1 MNIAIKNIGST
12 PSAILGALEPVTA
25 VVIGVTVFDEAFS
38 LRLAIGIALILSA
51 VIIIVAK
58 TTHH

>member
-1 MNIAIKNIGST
+1 MNIAIRNIGST

-25 VVIGVTVFDEAFS
+25 VIIGVTIFGENFS
-38 LRLAIGIALILSA
+38 CRLAIGIALILSG

-58 TTHH
+58 SAK